1 MMSGSPSLLYP
12 RLGVT
17 LCFYVI
23 SELIVPSLW
32 ALFGLTA
39 LVLTKDLLGFADLV
53 INKGLDLTSILWIIF
68 YKAIPLLGTTLP
80 FAVLVGSLVGLGNL
94 RSHRELLSIESAGLS
109 PNWLLMPLGTFACA
123 LTIIGYGFSLFASP
137 TALRSLDSALS
148 DSMQKNPAAI
158 LRPGTVHEFSGTR
171 VLAREVSARGDSLR
185 GVLVWISDTVTGY
198 FSGETLFA
206 ETAKVLPDTAG
217 FAQLVLH
224 DGVILRSPHEGGGQT
239 RFRIFETVLRN
250 KDRTSLST
258 SDELSRL
265 TLQGLLSLIEETPP
279 YDETR
284 VKQNTENLQQ
294 MAQLSI
300 NSRFSGPT
308 ATLVFS
314 LLALPLARLGRSFS
328 GAAGGILGLIV
339 TVVYYGQVQLCQ
351 GLMQAGIMSGTFALW
366 LPNLTMTLLAFS
378 LLWAQARQI
387 PTVLPRTLR
396 KIRGGYWGNSKSR
409 VAGPRRF
416 LLSRYILGH
425 FFSMLL
431 LSFGVLFIGYLLVDV
446 LERLEWLARHN
457 TTPMEALRFYSARAP
472 LLASRII
479 PMALLLAT
487 ALTVGSF
494 TMHRELVG
502 MRACGISATSRL
514 SIILLG
520 ALLMAPVAFA
530 LNEYVVPKTN
540 ALADRI
546 KESEIKDR
554 KGQSGLLE
562 KIVWYRAGSH
572 LSQAT
577 QLDPTLGEATD
588 VSFYELEESGLPRS
602 RTDARRAKHVGQG
615 LWALTDATR
624 IMISADGLKR
634 VPAETYVLLGEAP
647 DTAIDTMHLNALELT
662 KQISATQSA
671 GYDVTTFRVD
681 LNVKLAAPFAC
692 ILLPAIVLF
701 FSMNGP
707 PFPGPAV
714 TILLGILLGVGYV
727 LFTGVCASFG
737 YAGSFSPWLAG
748 WAPVLSATSLLT
760 GLAWRSR
767 S

>member
-1 MMSGSPSLLYP
+1 MSDSPSLLHP
-12 RLGVT
+12 RLSIT

-23 SELIVPSLW
+23 AALIVPSLW

-53 INKGLDLTSILWIIF
+53 INRGLDLASILWIIF

-80 FAVLVGSLVGLGNL
+80 LAVLVGSLVGLGNL
-94 RSHRELLSIESAGLS
+94 RSHRELLPIESAGLS
-109 PNWLLMPLGTFACA
+109 PNWLLIPLGAFASA
-123 LTIIGYGFSLFASP
+123 LTIIGYGFSFFASP
-137 TALRSLDSALS
+137 SALRSLEDALS
-148 DSMQKNPAAI
+148 DAMQKNPAAI

-171 VLAREVSARGDSLR
+171 ILAREVSARGDSLR
-185 GVLVWISDTVTGY
+185 GVLVLISDTDTGY

-206 ETAKVLPDTAG
+206 ETGKVLPDTAG
-217 FAQLVLH
+217 IAQLVLH
-224 DGVILRSPHEGGGQT
+224 DGVILRSPHQGGGQT
-239 RFRIFETVLRN
+239 RFRTFETVLQD

-258 SDELSRL
+258 SDELSQL
-265 TLQGLLSLIEETPP
+265 TLQGLLSLIEETPAYTEP
-279 YDETR
+279 RT
-284 VKQNTENLQQ
+284 KPNTVNLQQ
-294 MAQLSI
+294 MARSRI
-300 NSRFSGPT
+300 HSRFSGPT
-308 ATLVFS
+308 AALVFS
-314 LLALPLARLGRSFS
+314 LLALPLARMGSSFS
-328 GAAGGILGLIV
+328 GAVGGILGLIV
-339 TVVYYGQVQLCQ
+339 TIVYYGQVQLCQ
-351 GLMQAGIMSGTFALW
+351 GLMQAGILSATFALW

-378 LLWAQARQI
+378 LLCVQGRQI
-387 PTVLPRTLR
+387 PRLVPRTIPR
-396 KIRGGYWGNSKSR
+396 IWAVYWGESKKR
-409 VAGPRRF
+409 VVGLRRF
-416 LLSRYILGH
+416 LLGRYIFGH
-425 FFSMLL
+425 FASMLL

-487 ALTVGSF
+487 ALTVGSL

-514 SIILLG
+514 SIILL
-520 ALLMAPVAFA
+520 ATLLIAPLAFA
-530 LNEYVVPKTN
+530 LNEYIVPKTN

-554 KGQSGLLE
+554 RPQTGLLE
-562 KIVWYRAGSH
+562 RIVWYRAGSH

-577 QLDPTLGEATD
+577 QLDPALGEAKD
-588 VSFYELEESGLPRS
+588 VSFYELEQNGLPRS
-602 RTDARRAKHVGQG
+602 RTHARHAKHVGQG
-615 LWALTDATR
+615 LWVLTDPSR
-624 IMISADGLKR
+624 IMISADGLKQ
-634 VPAETYVLLGEAP
+634 VPAETHVLLGEAP
-647 DTAIDTMHLNALELT
+647 DTAIDTMHLNALELA

-707 PFPGPAV
+707 PFPAPAV
-714 TILLGILLGVGYV
+714 TMLMGILLGVGYV

-760 GLAWRSR
+760 ALAWRGR